1 MDYLSLERSVGG
13 YEYVLVITDHYTRF
27 AKAIPTRN
35 QTAITTARHLFDLMV
50 NDYGVP
56 EFLHS
61 DQGPAFES
69 KVIQHLCKMLG
80 VKKTHTTPYHPQ
92 SNGKVERF
100 NQSLISMLS
109 TLPDDK
115 KSRWKEYVGPVV
127 HAYNC
132 SVNDATG
139 FSPFFLMFGREA
151 RLPVDILFG
160 IESDT
165 EHQNYVNYVQR
176 MKETLQYAYKVASQH
191 IAKSQAHG
199 KFHYD
204 RKAKAAT
211 VRVGDRILVRKVR
224 FDGTHKLVD
233 KWEKD
238 IYVVL
243 NQPDPEI
250 PVFDVKPECGT
261 GKTRRLHR
269 NLLHPFVIR
278 QEGGEADSSQWS
290 DDDSDSEEILP
301 VASTGSGRQN
311 VPVSVKVEADKSELP
326 QSVKIEVKPQASE
339 VQTPQ
344 VGPGSDP
351 QVSASDKPESK
362 PQASVTEGAV
372 GGGLGDVGSSSKLP
386 GVVTGEEQIG
396 ESSVESVSPSEL
408 TEQDVENSV
417 NESEIAGPSS
427 PRRSG
432 RDRKPPSWQTSGEY
446 VLNFQQNAAG
456 SVDLA
461 LTGNQQML
469 LLKMLLSQV
478 MPK

>member
-1 MDYLSLERSVGG
+1 
-13 YEYVLVITDHYTRF
+13 
-27 AKAIPTRN
+27 
-35 QTAITTARHLFDLMV
+35 
-50 NDYGVP
+50 
-56 EFLHS
+56 
-61 DQGPAFES
+61 
-69 KVIQHLCKMLG
+69 
-80 VKKTHTTPYHPQ
+80 
-92 SNGKVERF
+92 
-100 NQSLISMLS
+100 MLS
-109 TLPDDK
+109 TLPEDK
-115 KSRWKEYVGPVV
+115 KSRWKEYVV

-165 EHQNYVNYVQR
+165 EHQNYVQR

-250 PVFDVKPECGT
+250 PVFDVRPECGT

-351 QVSASDKPESK
+351 QVSASDKPELK

-417 NESEIAGPSS
+417 NNESEIAGPSS
-427 PRRSG
+427 PR
-432 RDRKPPSWQTSGEY
+432 KWQTSGEY